1 MFLSKF
7 FYELTQ
13 TDVLSRIG
21 KPQVTNS
28 STSIGPHWVKS
39 NINSASFKF
48 KFQSSRQALLSSCT
62 SSKTVTIL
70 RGIWTITPPSRISSR
85 PKKMAEQNKSF
96 LSFFGPL
103 VQDCDDPRW
112 WIKMHPG
119 GPIGPMASMAAA
131 AFVAPFNF
139 RNLWVDSF
147 ALSCQVHLCI
157 FDPLQIRI
165 IKIQR
170 RAKKRLKICK
180 ILFHISASLHSA
192 TLWLC
197 NLQPQF

>member
-48 KFQSSRQALLSSCT
+48 KFQSSRPALLSSCS

-119 GPIGPMASMAAA
+119 GQLACPARSARWPQWRPPPSWHLLILETCESTRLPCRVRSTC
-131 AFVAPFNF
+131 AF
-139 RNLWVDSF
+139 S
-147 ALSCQVHLCI
+147 
-157 FDPLQIRI
+157 IR
-165 IKIQR
+165 
-170 RAKKRLKICK
+170 CK
-180 ILFHISASLHSA
+180 LGS
-192 TLWLC
+192 
-197 NLQPQF
+197 